1 MCTHRHS
8 LVNLYKSIKVDTS
21 KNINKGVKTVF
32 FSIGTIVAMN
42 VATVINIYGFPS
54 EAFYGLTSVSLYAIA
69 LLVFLV
75 PVALVSAE
83 LGAMYA
89 QEGGIYVWVSKAFG
103 YKVGIVATWL
113 QWVQSVFFYP
123 LSLTFAAVTFSYAIP
138 DSVISGYVSNDKFYI
153 ITFILVV
160 FWLCTFVGTRG
171 LKHIGRVSFYG
182 VWIGII
188 IPVFLLIAFGV
199 YYSLSGG
206 HLEMNTE
213 PSALIPHF
221 HNMDQIVMAISI
233 MLFFSGL
240 EVNGAHVY
248 MMKKPSTEYP
258 KALFLTCIIIGIIYI
273 LGTLSISTIIP
284 SNKLSITQSVI
295 VAFKNYFTFTG
306 IKFILPVVAAALT
319 FGVVANSLTWIT
331 GPASVLKYIASQGYL
346 PNVVQKNNKHGA
358 PIFILISQAIVV
370 TILVCIYALSSKVQ
384 QGYQMLLQMTNAIY
398 LTMYAI
404 LFVSFIRLRHK
415 DKQTHRP
422 FMAGRNIIV
431 AWTIA
436 AVGLLA
442 AVFSFIL
449 CFFPPA
455 QLDISNRG
463 GYIGILFAIYILLI
477 LPPITYV
484 LFRKKSKSITLEKE
498 L

>member
-1 MCTHRHS
+1 MA
-8 LVNLYKSIKVDTS
+8 VDT
-21 KNINKGVKTVF
+21 KKINKGTKTVF
-32 FSIGTIVAMN
+32 FSVGTIVAMN

-54 EAFYGLTSVSLYAIA
+54 EAFYGLTSVSLYGIA

-83 LGAMYA
+83 LGSMYA
-89 QEGGIYVWVSKAFG
+89 QEGGIYVWVSKAFD
-103 YKVGIVATWL
+103 YKAGIVATWL

-123 LSLTFAAVTFSYAIP
+123 LSLTFAAVTFSYVIP
-138 DSVISGYVSNDKFYI
+138 DSNISMLVSNNKLYI
-153 ITFILVV
+153 ISFILIV
-160 FWLCTFVGTRG
+160 FWLCTYVGTRE

-188 IPVFLLIAFGV
+188 VPVFLLIAFGL
-199 YYSLSGG
+199 YYAFNGG
-206 HLEMNTE
+206 QVEMSTDM
-213 PSALIPHF
+213 STLVPHF
-221 HNMDQIVMAISI
+221 HNMDQIVMAVSI

-284 SNKLSITQSVI
+284 DGKLSITQSVI
-295 VAFKNYFTFTG
+295 VAFKDYFSYTG
-306 IKFILPVVAAALT
+306 LNILLPIIAVALT

-331 GPASVLKYIASQGYL
+331 GPASVLKYIAAQGYL

-358 PIFILISQAIVV
+358 PIFILMSQAIVV

-398 LTMYAI
+398 LTMYVI
-404 LFVSFIRLRHK
+404 LFISFIRLRYK
-415 DKQTHRP
+415 DKQTPRP
-422 FMAGRNIIV
+422 FMAGKNLFVAWIIV
-431 AWTIA
+431 LVGLIA
-436 AVGLLA
+436 AI
-442 AVFSFIL
+442 FSFIL

-455 QLDISNRG
+455 QLDISNKSE
-463 GYIGILFAIYILLI
+463 YVAILFAIYAILI
-477 LPPITYV
+477 LPPLAYV
-484 LFRKKSKSITLEKE
+484 IFRKNKNKAAPKQISQ
-498 L
+498 

>member
-1 MCTHRHS
+1 M
-8 LVNLYKSIKVDTS
+8 DTN
-21 KNINKGVKTVF
+21 KNINKGVKTIF

-54 EAFYGLTSVSLYAIA
+54 EAFYGLTSISLYGIA

-89 QEGGIYVWVSKAFG
+89 QEGGIYVWVSKAFD

-138 DSVISGYVSNDKFYI
+138 DSTISSYVSNDKFYI
-153 ITFILVV
+153 ITFILIV

-199 YYSLSGG
+199 YYAFSGG
-206 HLEMNTE
+206 HVDMNTE
-213 PSALIPHF
+213 PSTLVPHF
-221 HNMDQIVMAISI
+221 HNMDQIVMAVSI

-248 MMKKPSTEYP
+248 MMKKPATEYP
-258 KALFLTCIIIGIIYI
+258 KALLLTCIIIGVIYI
-273 LGTLSISTIIP
+273 LGTLSVSTIIP
-284 SNKLSITQSVI
+284 SGQLSITQSVI
-295 VAFKNYFTFTG
+295 VAFKNYFSYTG
-306 IKFILPVVAAALT
+306 VKILLPIIAVALT

-346 PNVVQKNNKHGA
+346 PSIVQKNNKHGA
-358 PIFILISQAIVV
+358 PIFILVSQAVVV
-370 TILVCIYALSSKVQ
+370 TILVCIYALSAKVQ

-398 LTMYAI
+398 LTMYVI
-404 LFVSFIRLRHK
+404 LFVSFIKLRYK
-415 DKQTHRP
+415 DKQTPRP
-422 FMAGRNIIV
+422 FMAGKNLVVAWIIV
-431 AWTIA
+431 LVGLIA
-436 AVGLLA
+436 AI
-442 AVFSFIL
+442 FSFIL

-455 QLDISNRG
+455 QLNISDKG
-463 GYIGILFAIYILLI
+463 GYVGILFAIYLILI
-477 LPPITYV
+477 LPPVAYV
-484 LFRKKSKSITLEKE
+484 IFRKKRNSVETKQK
-498 L
+498 